1 MNIIKEIESLIIYGL
16 KKELFKK
23 EDEIYI
29 RNSIL
34 DILNIK
40 DYEDISEE
48 ERNIL
53 EHLNFNSPTKI
64 LDNILNYAYENN
76 ILESNSPV
84 YRDLLDAK
92 IMGALMPRPSEVI
105 REFNKKYEVSKKDAT
120 NYLYK
125 LSRDCDYVRTDRI
138 LQNVVWK
145 TSTQYG
151 ELDITINLS
160 KPEKD
165 PKAIAAAKNLPQAKY
180 PKCLLCIE
188 NVGYSGRVNHP
199 ARQNLRVIPF
209 DLSNENWY
217 LQYSPYSYFNEHCIV
232 FSEKHEPMKITN
244 KTFKR
249 LLDFVEKF
257 PHYFL
262 GSNADLPIVGGSILT
277 HDHYQG
283 GSYEFPMNNAQS
295 LIEFKLNNYDNIELA
310 IVKWPLTVLRLKGKD
325 KDAVSELANKI
336 LNHWKDYSDEAAN
349 IFSQTDGV
357 SHNTIT
363 PIARREDELYVLDLV
378 LRNNR
383 TSSEH
388 PDGIFHP
395 HKELHHIKK
404 ENIGLIEVLG
414 LAVLPSRLKDEIE
427 ILKEYLL
434 GRKINIYEDESMK
447 IHLDWYEEITA
458 NHLHLDENN
467 VDEIIKDEIGKIFS
481 KVLEHCGVLKLNDI
495 DAIKRYINSL
505 KLLIK

>member
-53 EHLNFNSPTKI
+53 EQLNFNSPTKI
-64 LDNILNYAYENN
+64 LDNLLNYAYENN

-120 NYLYK
+120 NYFYK

-145 TSTQYG
+145 TPTQYG

-325 KDAVSELANKI
+325 KAAVSELANKI

-357 SHNTIT
+357 PHNTIT
-363 PIARREDELYVLDLV
+363 PIARRENELYVLDLV
-378 LRNNR
+378 LRNNK

-447 IHLDWYEEITA
+447 IHLDWYEEIKA

>member
-1 MNIIKEIESLIIYGL
+1 MSIIKEIESLIIYGL
-16 KKELFKK
+16 KKELFKE
-23 EDEIYI
+23 EDEIFI

-40 DYEDISEE
+40 DYEEISGE
-48 ERNIL
+48 ERKQL
-53 EHLNFNSPTKI
+53 EEINFKSPTEI
-64 LDNILNYAYENN
+64 LDKLLNYAYENN

-84 YRDLLDAK
+84 YRDLLDTK
-92 IMGALMPRPSEVI
+92 IMGTLMPRPSEVI

-120 NYLYK
+120 EYFYK
-125 LSRDCDYVRTDRI
+125 LSKDCDYVRTDRI
-138 LQNVVWK
+138 SQNIFWK
-145 TSTQYG
+145 TSTEYG
-151 ELDITINLS
+151 DLDITINLS

-180 PKCLLCIE
+180 PSCLLCKE
-188 NVGYSGRVNHP
+188 NVGYSGRINHP

-209 DLSNENWY
+209 KLCNENWY

-232 FSEKHEPMKITN
+232 FSGKHEPMKITS
-244 KTFKR
+244 KTFTR

-295 LIEFKLNNYDNIELA
+295 LYEFKLNNYENIELA

-325 KDAVSELANKI
+325 KISVNELANKI
-336 LNHWKDYSDEAAN
+336 LNHWRSYTDKAAN
-349 IFSQTDGV
+349 IFSETDGV
-357 SHNTIT
+357 PHNTIT
-363 PIARREDELYVLDLV
+363 PIARCENGVFILDLV

-395 HKELHHIKK
+395 HKEFHHIKK

-414 LAVLPSRLKDEIE
+414 LAVLPARLKDEIE

-434 GRKINIYEDESMK
+434 DKKQNIYDNNDIK
-447 IHLDWYEEITA
+447 IHWDWYKEIKSKYPSI
-458 NHLHLDENN
+458 DENN
-467 VDEIIKDEIGKIFS
+467 IDEIIKDEIGKIFS
-481 KVLEHCGVLKLNDI
+481 KVLEHCGVLKLNDKE
-495 DAIKRYINSL
+495 AIERYINSL